1 MLDMASGPI
10 QYPEYL
16 VYSSN
21 FKKRYC
27 VDLSKNA
34 LEAAKKKIGDHG
46 EYLLGNFLNL
56 NIPSNS
62 FDCIISLH
70 TIYHIDQKD
79 QEHAVDKM
87 LDLVKNNKPIIIVY
101 SNPYSLEEFNL

>member
-1 MLDMASGPI
+1 M
-10 QYPEYL
+10 
-16 VYSSN
+16 
-21 FKKRYC
+21 
-27 VDLSKNA
+27 
-34 LEAAKKKIGDHG
+34 
-46 EYLLGNFLNL
+46 LGNFLNL

-101 SNPYSLEEFNL
+101 SNPYSLENLIYKPIKSIIKLSQIFKYFY

>member
-34 LEAAKKKIGDHG
+34 LEAAKKKDWRPWRI
-46 EYLLGNFLNL
+46 FAWQFFK
-56 NIPSNS
+56 S
-62 FDCIISLH
+62 
-70 TIYHIDQKD
+70 
-79 QEHAVDKM
+79 
-87 LDLVKNNKPIIIVY
+87 
-101 SNPYSLEEFNL
+101 